1 MAQDGHTYERVCI
14 EEWFETGA
22 RTSPQTNEP
31 LASTHLVPN
40 HALRKMIATFLA
52 ARDEFFDA
60 VGDLSPTTPH
70 SPWQEATPKRN
81 RRRRFVERKSGSI
94 G

>member
-1 MAQDGHTYERVCI
+1 
-14 EEWFETGA
+14 
-22 RTSPQTNEP
+22 
-31 LASTHLVPN
+31 
-40 HALRKMIATFLA
+40 MIATFLA